1 MKKQRS
7 AEKGKE
13 NNMEEKKNFLA
24 KMDAKVLQAELL
36 AFLDCDDIEVD
47 SLDDFADQFVD
58 FIEEDFSYGDV
69 DCD

>member
-1 MKKQRS
+1 
-7 AEKGKE
+7 
-13 NNMEEKKNFLA
+13 MEEKKNFLA